1 MLNQVEIARQ
11 RWGGASNTIDNW
23 LDERKQLLIQ
33 YCHLAG
39 VNYQSD
45 HALPD
50 ESEVNAFCALLMD
63 YLSVGHFEVFEML
76 ISDDDDGQA
85 LKQKLFPLISETT
98 DLALDFNDQ
107 FAEGYTPENTAVFE
121 QAITKLGEALID
133 RFELEDRLIQRM
145 HGLVN
150 NELTD

>member
-1 MLNQVEIARQ
+1 
-11 RWGGASNTIDNW
+11 
-23 LDERKQLLIQ
+23 
-33 YCHLAG
+33 
-39 VNYQSD
+39 
-45 HALPD
+45 
-50 ESEVNAFCALLMD
+50 
-63 YLSVGHFEVFEML
+63 ML

-85 LKQKLFPLISETT
+85 LKQKLFPLISDTT